1 MVGDAHGVQRAL
13 QRLGPV
19 VEKAAQF
26 GKLRG
31 EVVILPD
38 IDLQQA
44 RVIWK
49 TIVDFGCG
57 QAVAFHLH
65 PEFATDD
72 RWLMSLLFRF
82 MRGIGLGRLHARLRC
97 MRLPHRSGRASAAR
111 P

>member
-19 VEKAAQF
+19 VEKAAQL

-65 PEFATDD
+65 PEFTTDD
-72 RWLMSLLFRF
+72 RWHMSLLCRF
-82 MRGIGLGRLHARLRC
+82 MREDDGDALRI
-97 MRLPHRSGRASAAR
+97 RIRHRPPRCRRDQDAAAH